1 MEGLIFTE
9 VAKVFIMMFLVM
21 YFSASALDEDAS
33 IFKDDQPSNDK
44 CNVIERYLKPRRC
57 IIFRRNGIAHSYAA
71 VTLQNDNRFKSVMLH

>member
-21 YFSASALDEDAS
+21 YFSAGALDEDAS

-44 CNVIERYLKPRRC
+44 YNVIERYLKPRRC
-57 IIFRRNGIAHSYAA
+57 RVYINVI
-71 VTLQNDNRFKSVMLH
+71 RFLIDWRKQLGCHI